1 MKKNTVALAKK
12 RHKALEKARRMA
24 GPEPIL
30 DPGKPLIPV
39 CTPTLLGNEKKYV
52 LECLETNWISS
63 RGRFVD
69 EFETKFSRYC
79 GMRFGITT
87 NSGTTALHLALAA
100 IGVGEG
106 DEVIIPSFTM
116 ISTAN
121 AANYLGAKL
130 ALVDVEPRTWNID
143 PEKIEKKITPRTKAI
158 IPIHTYGHPAE
169 MDAILAIARRRRIAV
184 VEDAA
189 EAIGAEYKGKKTGG
203 FGKIAAFSLYANK
216 IITTGEGGIIVT
228 DDPELAERARTMRN
242 YGFTQERHF
251 WHKVVGFSYRMTN
264 VQAAIGLGQ
273 LERIDDLLSARIRN
287 AELYN
292 SFLKDVPGIATPPRS
307 PECVS
312 AYWMYGILVRD
323 EFGLSRDELRQA
335 LADEGIETRSF
346 FIPIHL
352 QPIYASLYSDEY
364 PVSEELGTRGLYLPS
379 SSSLKPDAIAFIADR
394 IRGAARR

>member
-1 MKKNTVALAKK
+1 MKKDIDAIAKK
-12 RHKALEKARRMA
+12 RQKALGKARRMA

-30 DPGKPLIPV
+30 APGKPLIPV

-100 IGVGEG
+100 IGVGEE

-143 PEKIEKKITPRTKAI
+143 PGKIEKKITPRTKAV
-158 IPIHTYGHPAE
+158 IPIHTYGHPAD
-169 MDAILAIARRRRIAV
+169 MDAIGAIARRRRIAV

-273 LERIDDLLSARIRN
+273 LERIDDLLGARIRN

-292 SFLKDVPGIATPPRS
+292 SFLKDVPGIVTPPRS

-379 SSSLKPDAIAFIADR
+379 SSSLKPDAIAFIADC
-394 IRGAARR
+394 IRRSVRR